1 MTPPPL
7 PSKGPQPAPRPTSSP
22 RPSGAPQRPHKAKPG
37 ANKIWLIVGLSLIGV
52 ALIACVILFVL
63 NQAQKGEHVYDD
75 GFHEKALQEITQDA
89 EVTEIPAVET
99 QITYINPRTVSGEG
113 TAGGSPMT
121 LDIDVDDQG
130 NVTGTY
136 WNVLY
141 CLKFDV
147 KGTQKAGGDLDL
159 TLSLDNVT
167 TPLRL
172 TSSDMRNY
180 HGTLGESQKSVS
192 VTLGEGHRNY
202 ESPVGAETTLYG
214 HLKGPAMNRDFRI
227 NLDYDGNGNFW
238 FPDQG
243 YENRLPVSVRTGHD
257 VLYIYGYDGTKIATI
272 VVNSDY
278 ETGEATGTLTDFNDR
293 TFDITSLY

>member
-7 PSKGPQPAPRPTSSP
+7 PPNGNKSASP
-22 RPSGAPQRPHKAKPG
+22 RPSGAPQHTRRPESG
-37 ANKIWLIVGLSLIGV
+37 SNKIWLIVGLSLIGV
-52 ALIACVILFVL
+52 ALIACVVLFVL
-63 NQAQKGEHVYDD
+63 NKAQKGEHVYDD
-75 GFHEKALQEITQDA
+75 GVHEKAQQEVTQDA
-89 EVTEIPAVET
+89 EVTEIPSVET
-99 QITYINPRTVSGEG
+99 EISYINPRTVSGEG

-121 LDIDVDDQG
+121 LDIDVDDKG

-141 CLKFDV
+141 CLKFEV
-147 KGTQKAGGDLDL
+147 RGTQRAGGDLDL
-159 TLSLDNVT
+159 TLSIDNVS

-180 HGTLGESQKSVS
+180 HGTLGESKKSVS
-192 VTLGEGHRNY
+192 VTLNDGHRNY

-227 NLDYDGNGNFW
+227 NLDSNGNGSFW
-238 FPDQG
+238 YPDQG
-243 YENRLPVSVRTGHD
+243 YENRLPVGVRSGHD
-257 VLYIYGYDGTKIATI
+257 VLYLYGYDGTKIATI